1 MKNAFY
7 SGIFILICAG
17 MVSAQMFY
25 DSAKAKAVYT
35 EPVVFKS
42 DVIKVADLGLHN
54 AASDLFWL
62 AAIQYLG
69 GGDSATY
76 EKLDDYLFLSA
87 DLDPQFAYPY
97 AFGALLLPAFK
108 QMDRGIE
115 IAHKGVDNNVADWRI
130 SYYLA
135 TILYLNKDNLP
146 EAAKYFDLAAN
157 TPGAPDGIKKVAA
170 NFGTNKD
177 KRDQTIKIWQG
188 IYETTN
194 DEVVKERAKN
204 YIIHLE
210 ILNLLDQASEEYNK
224 RNGKYPADI
233 NDLVAGRILTAI
245 PPDPFGFEFSI
256 DQSGKAQ
263 AK

>member
-1 MKNAFY
+1 
-7 SGIFILICAG
+7 

-35 EPVVFKS
+35 EPIVFDS

-54 AASDLFWL
+54 AAADLFWL
-62 AAIQYLG
+62 AAIQYFG
-69 GGDSATY
+69 GGDSTTY
-76 EKLDDYLFLSA
+76 EKLDDYLFLA
-87 DLDPQFAYPY
+87 TDLDPKFAYPY
-97 AFGALLLPAFK
+97 AFGVLILPAFK

-115 IAHKGVDNNVADWRI
+115 IAEKGINNKVQDWRI

-135 TILYLNKDNLP
+135 TIYYLNKDDP
-146 EAAKYFDLAAN
+146 GSAAKYFDMAAN
-157 TPGAPDGIKKVAA
+157 TPGAPDGIQKVAA
-170 NFGTNKD
+170 NFGMSKD

-188 IYETTN
+188 IYETSA

-210 ILNLLDQASEEYNK
+210 IMNLLDQASEEYNK

-233 NDLVAGRILTAI
+233 NDLVTGRILTAI

-256 DQSGKAQ
+256 DQSGKVQ
-263 AK
+263 TK